1 MKVKINL
8 VKLPDNIVLK
18 LDLFRMK
25 QVIMNLLSNALKF
38 SKVNGTVHVKLKLAN
53 VAPPDNIELL
63 IEVTDSGIG
72 ISEHDLPTIFTPY
85 FKTTDPR
92 SLY

>member
-1 MKVKINL
+1 
-8 VKLPDNIVLK
+8 
-18 LDLFRMK
+18 
-25 QVIMNLLSNALKF
+25 MNLLSNALKF